1 MFKKA
6 LITAVILTIAVSA
19 SVTFA
24 QGARPYMLMA
34 QAGYTRLSET
44 DAPSGSFGLGGGI
57 SYMWRPDMAIGGEV
71 SYFNFGSEDIS
82 ELDMESSLSAIPVT
96 GQLAY
101 YVPMESNLM
110 PYIGA
115 GAGLYNLRASVEGPG
130 VDESESS
137 NKFGTNFGG
146 GIKFESDT
154 SWSYGVDVR
163 YHIAFQEVENWDMIG
178 VFGRL
183 FF

>member
-1 MFKKA
+1 MFKKV
-6 LITAVILTIAVSA
+6 LITVAVLAIAVSA
-19 SVTFA
+19 STTFA
-24 QGARPYMLMA
+24 QGTRPYLMMA
-34 QAGYTRLSET
+34 QAGYTRLSES
-44 DAPSGSFGLGGGI
+44 DAPSGSFGVGGGL

-71 SYFNFGSEDIS
+71 SYFNFGSEDVS
-82 ELDMESSLSAIPVT
+82 GLNMESSLSAIPVT
-96 GQLAY
+96 GQVAY
-101 YVPMESNLM
+101 YVPTESNFM

-130 VDESESS
+130 VDESKNS

-146 GIKFESDT
+146 GIKFESDKN
-154 SWSYGVDVR
+154 WSYGVDVR
-163 YHIAFQEVENWDMIG
+163 YHIAFQDVENWDMIG